1 MMVLQDGEMDELPD
15 LQRDAS
21 LQVVGY
27 CSELGAV
34 IDLRSEIGCSCAELW
49 IWTCRLFWCRA
60 RGERKRRS
68 LLRSCRLQQSLQL
81 GETALSAVHIDVWE
95 ISKLKWR
102 RRTGEEHI
110 YGLDPPEVG
119 EGAGDALPAA
129 VLGVAGERR
138 RTARPA
144 RRPRKEAVLFLERR
158 DWGPRAL
165 EDGADPEEPRRP

>member
-1 MMVLQDGEMDELPD
+1 MQ
-15 LQRDAS
+15 S
-21 LQVVGY
+21 
-27 CSELGAV
+27 SERGNRGFEA
-34 IDLRSEIGCSCAELW
+34 DTGCF
-49 IWTCRLFWCRA
+49 IA

-68 LLRSCRLQQSLQL
+68 LLRSRQLQQSLQL

-95 ISKLKWR
+95 
-102 RRTGEEHI
+102 I

-138 RTARPA
+138 RTTRPG
-144 RRPRKEAVLFLERR
+144 RRPRKEAVLFLKRR